1 MASLIESPAEQE
13 LFLSKFMNEPLQKAF
28 LQGVTR
34 HETECF
40 VRLPKDK
47 SGHYLKCT
55 INLIEAPDSGDVI
68 GVLSVIDTT
77 ETRISDVVSMR
88 LTHIHYDFIAIVDFE
103 KDHYKLLFRN
113 EKTYAIPPLQGSYS
127 QSTGKFVAQFVV
139 PKDREFCE
147 KCSHRNISERTSAA
161 IIPFPSIILSPTLS
175 ATCT

>member
-1 MASLIESPAEQE
+1 MASLIENPAEQE

-28 LQGVTR
+28 LQGITR

-68 GVLSVIDTT
+68 GILSVIDTT

-113 EKTYAIPPLQGSYS
+113 DKIYAIPPLQG
-127 QSTGKFVAQFVV
+127 
-139 PKDREFCE
+139 
-147 KCSHRNISERTSAA
+147 
-161 IIPFPSIILSPTLS
+161 
-175 ATCT
+175 